1 MRAPSFLP
9 TAALAAMLLSLGPAV
24 AQAPAAQRPPAQ
36 RPATQTPAAAQTQD
50 SRLQGL
56 HDALRLSAGQEPAWR
71 KFEAAASTDQAQEQA
86 REQRAAQMMPTL
98 TAPRRVDLSI
108 ALLRSE
114 LAALEARGAAV
125 KVFYAV
131 LTPTQQATFDQQTA
145 QRQEEQ

>member
-1 MRAPSFLP
+1 MQS
-9 TAALAAMLLSLGPAV
+9 
-24 AQAPAAQRPPAQ
+24 
-36 RPATQTPAAAQTQD
+36 
-50 SRLQGL
+50 L

-131 LTPTQQATFDQQTA
+131 LSPAQQATFDQQTA
-145 QRQEEQ
+145 QRQEQEQ